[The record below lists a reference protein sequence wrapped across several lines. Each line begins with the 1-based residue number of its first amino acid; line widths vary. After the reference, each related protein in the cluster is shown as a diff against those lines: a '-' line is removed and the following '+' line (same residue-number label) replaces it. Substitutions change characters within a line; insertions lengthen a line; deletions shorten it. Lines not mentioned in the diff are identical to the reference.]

1 MKRRRSSIAVEIGW
15 LAGFLALF
23 IAAMYGVTIFIVPHH
38 FNAKIAIVLAAF
50 VAAIVMTAARA
61 RLR

>member
-1 MKRRRSSIAVEIGW
+1 MGRRRPSIAAEIGW

-23 IAAMYGVTIFIVPHH
+23 AATMYAVTIFIVPHH

-50 VAAIVMTAARA
+50 VAAIVMTTARA
-61 RLR
+61 RFR

>member
-1 MKRRRSSIAVEIGW
+1 MRRRSSVAAEIGW

-23 IAAMYGVTIFIVPHH
+23 VATMYVVEIFIVPHH
-38 FNAKIAIVLAAF
+38 FNAKIAIVLAGF
-50 VAAIVMTAARA
+50 VAAAVMVALRA